1 MLMLIE
7 IIAISE
13 INAKIIKITKII
25 IIADSIIN
33 IMITKMI
40 TILLNIRLI

>member
-1 MLMLIE
+1 MLIE